1 MHWRFALTAKNEF
14 MICHRSS
21 MPNHGVEII
30 DGIPVHLKDGT
41 MFAFQPG
48 NTLTHQ
54 IKLGTYDSSTK
65 KASWI
70 PLDSMSSWLEEFR
83 SSLSGRSRK

>member
-1 MHWRFALTAKNEF
+1 
-14 MICHRSS
+14 

-30 DGIPVHLKDGT
+30 DGIPVHLKDGK

-54 IKLGTYDSSTK
+54 INLGTYDSSTK
-65 KASWI
+65 KAAWL
-70 PLDSMSSWLEEFR
+70 PLDSMNTWLNEFR